1 MMMSLG
7 DILNSK
13 PLYLLVGTALL
24 VIFGMCI
31 FFCKRAINRA
41 KELNISKDKVK
52 SVIRASVIFSIV
64 PSVSVIIGLITLA
77 PILGVPWPWFRL
89 SVVGSLPYELMAA
102 DLSVKG
108 AGFSGFE
115 DFLSHGTPAV
125 IGAIMF
131 VMSISIMA
139 GMVFNVFALK
149 RVHTGVLKAG
159 EKDTPFVDLA
169 LSVLVIGM
177 MSVFV
182 PVQSV
187 KSRIHLLTIIVSML
201 ITWICSKLA
210 SRYKITWLNDFT
222 MSFALVGAMAA
233 AVVFTN
239 MGIGG

>member
-1 MMMSLG
+1 MDLLN
-7 DILNSK
+7 ILNSK
-13 PLYLLVGTALL
+13 PLYLLVGIALL
-24 VIFGMCI
+24 IIFGMCI
-31 FFCKRAINRA
+31 FFCKRAITRA
-41 KELNISKDKVK
+41 RELNISDDKIK
-52 SVIRASVIFSIV
+52 SVIRSSVIFSIV

-108 AGFSGFE
+108 AGFTGFE
-115 DFLSHGTPAV
+115 DFLAHGTPSV

-131 VMSISIMA
+131 VMSIAIMA
-139 GMVFNVFALK
+139 GMIFNIFALK

-187 KSRIHLLTIIVSML
+187 KSVIHLLTILVSMAITL
-201 ITWICSKLA
+201 ICQKLSSK
-210 SRYKITWLNDFT
+210 YNITWLNDFT

-233 AVVFTN
+233 SVIFTN